1 MNTVYM
7 TRIADEIIK
16 KKLDIR
22 GAILIEG
29 AKWCGKTMTAS
40 QIAKSKLLM
49 QDPDNRDSYLKA
61 ADTKPSLLLQGD
73 TPRLLDEWQMAPVL
87 WDAVR
92 FMVDKR
98 GLPGQFILTG
108 STVPR
113 GKDEEGNSLIHHSG
127 TGRIG
132 RMRMR
137 PMSLWESRESNGTVS
152 LRDLFQGVTE
162 IGSFS
167 ELSIEDIAYAIGR
180 GGWPAAVID
189 QKDTALQHAVD
200 YVESIIH
207 SDISRVDGVSKDPQR
222 VRMLMRSLARNVST
236 VATIKTIRDNMALGA
251 GDSTLS
257 EKSISQYL
265 SALSNL
271 FVTEDLPAWN
281 PAIRSKTAIRTS
293 VKRHFVDPSIAMG
306 TLRLTPSRLLE
317 DFAYFGFLFESLCTR
332 DLRVYAESLDGEVF
346 HYRDGAGLEADAII
360 CLNDDRWAAVEIK
373 LGSKEIEMAAEHLLE
388 LKHKVNTEKMND
400 PSFLM
405 VITGGEVAYR
415 RDDGVFIVP
424 LGCLKQ

>member
-1 MNTVYM
+1 M
-7 TRIADEIIK
+7 TT
-16 KKLDIR
+16 LS
-22 GAILIEG
+22 G
-29 AKWCGKTMTAS
+29 TAYTEE
-40 QIAKSKLLM
+40 
-49 QDPDNRDSYLKA
+49 N
-61 ADTKPSLLLQGD
+61 PSLLLQGD

-87 WDAVR
+87 WDALR

-127 TGRIG
+127 TGLIG

-162 IGSFS
+162 IGSFL

-189 QKDTALQHAVD
+189 QKDTAFQHAVD

-265 SALSNL
+265 SALSHL
-271 FVTEDLPAWN
+271 FVTEDLPGWN
-281 PAIRSKTAIRTS
+281 PAIRSKTVIRTS

-317 DFAYFGFLFESLCTR
+317 DFAYLGFLFESLCTR

-360 CLNDDRWAAVEIK
+360 CLNDGRWAAVEIK
-373 LGSKEIEMAAEHLLE
+373 LGSIEIEMAAEHLLE